1 MKNSRSLFILALLM
15 MTSIH
20 LLAQSNSSQENQSKN
35 FIEHTVKFFAPNN
48 NNLFLG
54 FTLDVEPLTPTPFIM
69 LSGYVDEENFQGKL
83 FFRTATE
90 GEEEWSKWQTFSLM
104 TEGITPNRTV
114 FMGGELNE
122 KTTRIQFKAIH
133 KLAPNL
139 KIRLFFPGHSDQN
152 NSVHVRG
159 GEADCTCEQPDICG
173 RSCWCPSGDCPIDTT
188 PQPTVASHFIVHHS
202 AGQTTSSD
210 FAAVVRSYYDLH
222 TGTNGWDDIGYN
234 WLIDGNGVVY
244 EGRGQ
249 GLQGAHFSCMNENTI
264 GICVIG
270 NYENATPTSE
280 AINALQNFIAWGSC
294 EEDIDVLGM
303 DLHPSS
309 TFNLDNISGHLDGN
323 DSPNACSST
332 VCPGVNLYSLLPTIR
347 DEISALPCINDNS
360 SNVNEL
366 LENEKIEIFPNPN
379 DGNFQ
384 VNFENVEIKN
394 IVIYNSIGQ
403 EIENSNT
410 DANTFT
416 NSFFQNKT
424 INIAINGLY
433 HLQFHLNDG
442 RVISQKVIVTK

>member
-1 MKNSRSLFILALLM
+1 MKNSLNLFLFALM
-15 MTSIH
+15 MITSVSIFG
-20 LLAQSNSSQENQSKN
+20 QSKN
-35 FIEHTVKFFAPNN
+35 SIERSVEFLDLGSDSPYSTLRIKVKN
-48 NNLFLG
+48 
-54 FTLDVEPLTPTPFIM
+54 TTPTPFIM
-69 LSGYVDEENFQGKL
+69 LSGFVEKENFNGQL
-83 FFRTATE
+83 FFRTQKDNRKL
-90 GEEEWSKWQTFSLM
+90 WSPWMPFPVM
-104 TEGITPNRTV
+104 TEGKTPNRTV
-114 FMGGELNE
+114 YFGGEINSN
-122 KTTRIQFKAIH
+122 TNFIQLKSNQPLPSDF
-133 KLAPNL
+133 NL
-139 KIRLFFPGHSDQN
+139 RLFFPGHTDEN
-152 NSVHVRG
+152 ETAHPRG
-159 GEADCTCEQPDICG
+159 NDADCTCAQPDICG

-188 PQPTVASHFIVHHS
+188 PESTVASHFIVHHS

-222 TGTNGWDDIGYN
+222 TSTNGWDDIGYN
-234 WLIDGNGVVY
+234 WLIDGNGIIY

-294 EEDIDVLGM
+294 EEDIDVQGM

-309 TFNLDNISGHLDGN
+309 TFNLNNISGHLDGN

-332 VCPGVNLYSLLPTIR
+332 VCPGVNLYGLLPSIR
-347 DEISALPCINDNS
+347 DEIAAFPCINDNS

-384 VNFENVEIKN
+384 VNFENVEITD

-403 EIENSNT
+403 KIEKTN
-410 DANTFT
+410 ANTFT
-416 NSFFQNKT
+416 NSFLLNKT
-424 INIAINGLY
+424 LKITTNGLY

-442 RVISQKVIVTK
+442 RVISQKVVVTK

>member
-1 MKNSRSLFILALLM
+1 MKNSLSLSFFALLM
-15 MTSIH
+15 MMISVGVFG
-20 LLAQSNSSQENQSKN
+20 QSKN
-35 FIEHTVKFFAPNN
+35 SLEYNVKFTSTQLYA
-48 NNLFLG
+48 
-54 FTLDVEPLTPTPFIM
+54 TSYSKKITIESPLSSPFVM
-69 LSGYVDEENFQGKL
+69 LSGFVGKENFGGQYY
-83 FFRTATE
+83 FRTQIDE
-90 GEEEWSKWQTFSLM
+90 NSEWSEWQLIPVM

-114 FMGGELNE
+114 YFGGEIDPRTKYL
-122 KTTRIQFKAIH
+122 
-133 KLAPNL
+133 NL
-139 KIRLFFPGHSDQN
+139 KSITTTPTDFNLRLFFPGHSDEN
-152 NSVHVRG
+152 NTVHARG

-173 RSCWCPSGDCPIDTT
+173 RACWCPSGDCPIDTT
-188 PQPTVASHFIVHHS
+188 PESTVASHFIVHHS

-222 TGTNGWDDIGYN
+222 TSTNGWDDIGYN
-234 WLIDGNGVVY
+234 WLIDGNGVIY

-309 TFNLDNISGHLDGN
+309 TFNLNNISGHLDGN

-332 VCPGVNLYSLLPTIR
+332 VCPGVNLYGLLPTIR
-347 DEISALPCINDNS
+347 DEIAALPCINDNS

-366 LENEKIEIFPNPN
+366 LENEKIEVFPNPN

-384 VNFENVEIKN
+384 VNFENVEITN

-403 EIENSNT
+403 QIENDNNT
-410 DANTFT
+410 IT
-416 NSFFQNKT
+416 NYFFQNKT
-424 INIAINGLY
+424 VKIATNGLY

-442 RVISQKVIVTK
+442 RVISQKVVVTK